1 MGGQVWQVLATQASK
16 QLFQNQF
23 SYLLN
28 MKRWLKGLVFIFLFI
43 YWVNK
48 QTNKKTDLLLSE

>member
-28 MKRWLKGLVFIFLFI
+28 MKRLLKGLVFIFLFI

>member
-1 MGGQVWQVLATQASK
+1 MGGQVWKVLATKASK
-16 QLFQNQF
+16 KLFQNQF

>member
-1 MGGQVWQVLATQASK
+1 MGGQLWQVLATQASK

>member
-43 YWVNK
+43 YLVNK

>member
-1 MGGQVWQVLATQASK
+1 MGGQVWQVLATKASK

-28 MKRWLKGLVFIFLFI
+28 MKRLLKGLVFIFLFI